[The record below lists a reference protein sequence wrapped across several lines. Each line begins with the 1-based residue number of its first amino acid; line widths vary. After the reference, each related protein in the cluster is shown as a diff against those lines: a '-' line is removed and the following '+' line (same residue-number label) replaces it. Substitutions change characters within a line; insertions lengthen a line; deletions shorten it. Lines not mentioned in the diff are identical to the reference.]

1 MYYNFII
8 ICRTFFLGVAV
19 NSSGENKKKINKT
32 ERVEFRCTKA
42 FKQSLEEVARQNN
55 TTVSRVAESICA
67 DKIKEYFSDVVQ
79 IRSPVS
85 DRVEGRSNT
94 KPNAK
99 RTDQAERDEIIWNMM
114 LKGET
119 PTSTADWLNENN
131 YKPARGE
138 EFTLSSVHSI
148 RQRLKKERG

>member
-1 MYYNFII
+1 MYYNFILFVG
-8 ICRTFFLGVAV
+8 RFLEIVVV
-19 NSSGENKKKINKT
+19 NGSDGNKKKTNKT

-42 FKQSLEEVARQNN
+42 FKQSLEEIARQNN

-79 IRSPVS
+79 IESPVS
-85 DRVEGRSNT
+85 DRVES
-94 KPNAK
+94 KSNAK

-138 EFTLSSVHSI
+138 AFTLSSVHSI
-148 RQRLKKERG
+148 RKRLKKERG